1 MSANLYD
8 KDFYKY
14 INFHSIQS
22 ANEIVPLVL
31 QIINVKSIL
40 DVGCGQGAWLS
51 VWKKMGV
58 RSIFGIDGPHVN
70 LNSLLIDKKKFI
82 SANLSKTYPKINKKF
97 DLISCLEVA
106 EHLPHNQSAKFIK
119 FLTMHSSYVLFSAA
133 QIGQGGEN
141 HINERNLSYWAKIF
155 KSNDFECY
163 DILRPKF
170 KFNPRIS
177 KWYKYNSLLFVHKS
191 EIFTMRSYCNVSNL
205 ALLDQSYED
214 IFWRLRKFIFKN
226 ISYKCLTVIAKFKY
240 KIILFLGK
248 V

>member
-1 MSANLYD
+1 MNANLYN

-14 INFHSIQS
+14 INLHSIQS

-58 RSIFGIDGPHVN
+58 QSICGIDGSHVN
-70 LNSLLIDKKKFI
+70 LNNLFIEKENFI
-82 SANLSKTYPKINKKF
+82 SANLSNSYPKINRKF
-97 DLISCLEVA
+97 DLITCLEVA
-106 EHLPHNQSAKFIK
+106 EHLPRHKSENFIK

-141 HINERNLSYWAKIF
+141 HINENKLSYWAKIF
-155 KSNDFECY
+155 KSNNFECY

-170 KFNPRIS
+170 ISNPKIS

-191 EIFTMRSYCNVSNL
+191 KISTMHPYYNVSNL

-226 ISYKCLTVIAKFKY
+226 ISYKCLTVIAKLKY
-240 KIILFLGK
+240 KFIIFFK
-248 V
+248 KI